1 MPEVTVSPGVVFA
14 IVAVEVT
21 LLVGLVGLVRWLLP
35 LFRRATQ
42 GLDAWE
48 GYTDPSTGERRPGM
62 VERMTH
68 MERIGEATAK
78 TAEATAQSVAEMA
91 GRLTR
96 VEESAAAAASAVVAV
111 GEESERRHRDL
122 SMQVGE
128 VDRKVDQVAAEQTQI
143 KAAVEELRRTQ
154 GTDATTT
161 EGDPS

>member
-14 IVAVEVT
+14 ILSVELT
-21 LLVGLVGLVRWLLP
+21 LLVGAVALVRWLLP
-35 LFRRATQ
+35 LFRRAQ
-42 GLDAWE
+42 RGLDAWE
-48 GYTDPSTGERRPGM
+48 GYTDPATGEQRPGM

-68 MERIGEATAK
+68 MERTSEATAK
-78 TAEATAQSVAEMA
+78 TAEATAQTVAEMA

-111 GEESERRHRDL
+111 GEESEKRHTAL

-143 KAAVEELRRTQ
+143 KAAVEELRRAN
-154 GTDATTT
+154 GTDATTS

>member
-14 IVAVEVT
+14 ILSVELT
-21 LLVGLVGLVRWLLP
+21 LLVGAVALVRWLLP
-35 LFRRATQ
+35 LFRRAQ
-42 GLDAWE
+42 RGLDAWE
-48 GYTDPSTGERRPGM
+48 GYVDPSTGEKRPGM

-68 MERIGEATAK
+68 MEASAAATEKSVGEVV
-78 TAEATAQSVAEMA
+78 E
-91 GRLTR
+91 RLTR

-111 GEESERRHRDL
+111 GEESERRHTAL

-143 KAAVEELRRTQ
+143 KAAVEELRRAN
-154 GTDATTT
+154 GTDATTS